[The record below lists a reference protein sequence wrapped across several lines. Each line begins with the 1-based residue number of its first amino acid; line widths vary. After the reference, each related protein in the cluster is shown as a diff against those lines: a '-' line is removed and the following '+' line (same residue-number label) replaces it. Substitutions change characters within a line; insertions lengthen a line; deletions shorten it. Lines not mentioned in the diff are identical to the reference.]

1 MEENIAMKKKRILL
15 TMLFLVFIFSACN
28 KKENNVTEVEED
40 LTNLEQNNN
49 NTTDSLLSVF
59 DEQILDDYFGFY
71 EKAAFVISD
80 GENMITYNDDLA
92 NTKIPPYSTFKI
104 PNSIIALETG
114 VITKDNSLKKWD
126 GTIYS
131 REVLNQNH
139 DLASAIDG
147 SVVWYYKELANDIGE
162 ENMKKYLESMSYGNQ
177 DISGGLD
184 QFWLGSSLEITPVE
198 QVEFLIKFYN
208 NEFHFSEDTINT
220 VKSIIKQKD
229 LNFNLYGKSGSSG
242 EGMSWFI
249 GYVMKDNKPYFFAT
263 YLEDKEKGL
272 QAKTYTIDIFTKILD
287 DANNVH

>member
-1 MEENIAMKKKRILL
+1 MKKKRVLLIL
-15 TMLFLVFIFSACN
+15 LFLVLIFSSCN
-28 KKENNVTEVEED
+28 KKDNNIITEEKENLN
-40 LTNLEQNNN
+40 NLKQNDDNDN
-49 NTTDSLLSVF
+49 DKYSLLNVF
-59 DEQILDDYFGFY
+59 DNQKLDDCFGFY

-80 GENMITYNDDLA
+80 GENMVVYNDDLA
-92 NTKIPPYSTFKI
+92 NTKISPYSTFKI

-126 GTIYS
+126 GTVYS
-131 REVLNQNH
+131 REVLNKDH

-162 ENMKKYLESMSYGNQ
+162 ENMKKYLKIMSYGNQ

-184 QFWLGSSLEITPVE
+184 QFWLGSSLEITPIE

-208 NEFHFSEDTINT
+208 NEFNFSEDTINT

-229 LNFNLYGKSGSSG
+229 LSYDIYGKSGSSG

-249 GYVMKDNKPYFFAT
+249 GYVIKNDKPYFFAT

-272 QAKTYTIDIFTKILD
+272 QAKTYTIDIFTEILD
-287 DANNVH
+287 NTNN

>member
-1 MEENIAMKKKRILL
+1 MKKKRILL
-15 TMLFLVFIFSACN
+15 TLLFLVLIFSSCN
-28 KKENNVTEVEED
+28 KKDNNIITEEKENLN
-40 LTNLEQNNN
+40 NSEQNDDNDN
-49 NTTDSLLSVF
+49 DKYSLLNVF
-59 DEQILDDYFGFY
+59 DNQKLDDCFGFY

-80 GENMITYNDDLA
+80 GENMVIYNDNLA
-92 NTKIPPYSTFKI
+92 NTKISPYSTFKI

-126 GTIYS
+126 GTVYS
-131 REVLNQNH
+131 REVLNKDH

-162 ENMKKYLESMSYGNQ
+162 ENMKKYLEIISYGNQ

-184 QFWLGSSLEITPVE
+184 RFWLGSSLEITPIE

-208 NEFHFSEDTINT
+208 NEFNFSEDTINT

-229 LNFNLYGKSGSSG
+229 LSYDIYGKSGSSG

-249 GYVMKDNKPYFFAT
+249 GYVIKNDKPYFFAT

-272 QAKTYTIDIFTKILD
+272 QAKTYTIDMFTEILD
-287 DANNVH
+287 NTNN

>member
-1 MEENIAMKKKRILL
+1 MKKKRILL
-15 TMLFLVFIFSACN
+15 TLLFLVLIFSSCN
-28 KKENNVTEVEED
+28 KKDNNIITEEKENLN
-40 LTNLEQNNN
+40 NLEQNDDNDN
-49 NTTDSLLSVF
+49 DKYSLLYVF
-59 DEQILDDYFGFY
+59 DNQKLDDCFGFY

-80 GENMITYNDDLA
+80 GENMVVYNDDLA
-92 NTKIPPYSTFKI
+92 NTKISPYSTFKI

-114 VITKDNSLKKWD
+114 VIAKDNSLKKWD
-126 GTIYS
+126 GTVYS
-131 REVLNQNH
+131 REVLNKDH

-162 ENMKKYLESMSYGNQ
+162 ENMKKYLEIMSYGNQ

-184 QFWLGSSLEITPVE
+184 QFWLGSSLEITPIE

-208 NEFHFSEDTINT
+208 NEFNFSEDTINT

-229 LNFNLYGKSGSSG
+229 LSYDIYGKSGSSG

-249 GYVMKDNKPYFFAT
+249 GYVIKNDKPYFFAT

-272 QAKTYTIDIFTKILD
+272 QAKTYTIDMFTEILD
-287 DANNVH
+287 NTNN

>member
-1 MEENIAMKKKRILL
+1 MKKKKILL
-15 TMLFLVFIFSACN
+15 TLLFLVLIFSSCN
-28 KKENNVTEVEED
+28 KKDNNIITEEKENLN
-40 LTNLEQNNN
+40 NSEQNDDNDN
-49 NTTDSLLSVF
+49 DKYSLLNVF
-59 DEQILDDYFGFY
+59 DNQKLDDCFGFY

-80 GENMITYNDDLA
+80 GENMVIYNDNLA
-92 NTKIPPYSTFKI
+92 NTKISPYSTFKI

-126 GTIYS
+126 GTVYS
-131 REVLNQNH
+131 REVLNKDH

-162 ENMKKYLESMSYGNQ
+162 ENMKKYLEIISYGNQ

-184 QFWLGSSLEITPVE
+184 RFWLGSSLEITPIE

-208 NEFHFSEDTINT
+208 NEFNFSEDTINT

-229 LNFNLYGKSGSSG
+229 LSYDIYGKSGSSG

-249 GYVMKDNKPYFFAT
+249 GYVIKNDKPYFFAT

-272 QAKTYTIDIFTKILD
+272 QAKTYTIDMFTEILD
-287 DANNVH
+287 NTNN